1 MKLMAF
7 AMVDRRTVLALS
19 LFVLAARHAHAQT
32 WPAQTW
38 PAQPITIVVPFAAGG
53 PTDLVARVLAEK
65 LTPRFGQAVIVENR
79 VGAGG
84 DIGGQAVARATPDGY
99 TFLLS
104 TTGSLT
110 VNRHLK
116 PSANYDPVRDFKPVS
131 LTFKSDH
138 VVIARKTL
146 PVHTLEELV
155 VLLKKEP
162 ASFNYGSAGLGTTS
176 HMIAEL
182 FKAKA
187 GVDMRHVA
195 YRGAGPALNDLVAGH
210 IDVMVDSLA
219 NSLPQ
224 IQAGTVT
231 ALAVTGVT
239 RHPALPHVPT
249 TQETGIA
256 DFSAFAWGALLAPLN
271 TPDAIIERLSKDV
284 REIYQDKAAADRL
297 AAAGA
302 APASSTPKELAE
314 FMKADTEQWGRIVR
328 DVGIKLQ

>member
-1 MKLMAF
+1 MI
-7 AMVDRRTVLALS
+7 DRRSVLALG
-19 LFVLAARHAHAQT
+19 LAAIAAGPVHAQA
-32 WPAQTW
+32 WPAR
-38 PAQPITIVVPFAAGG
+38 PVTIVVPFAAGG
-53 PTDLVARVLAEK
+53 PTDLVARVLAEQ
-65 LTPRFGQAVIVENR
+65 LTRRLGQAVIVENR

-84 DIGGQAVARATPDGY
+84 DIGGQAVAHAVPDGY

-138 VVIARKTL
+138 VVVVKKALAARTL
-146 PVHTLEELV
+146 ADLV
-155 VLLKKEP
+155 GLLRQEP
-162 ASFNYGSAGLGTTS
+162 GSLNYGSAGLGTTS

-224 IQAGTVT
+224 IQAGAVRP
-231 ALAVTGVT
+231 LAVTGAT
-239 RHPALPHVPT
+239 RHPALPEVPT
-249 TQETGIA
+249 TRETGVA

-271 TPDAIIERLSKDV
+271 TPDAIIERLSGEV
-284 REIYQDKAAADRL
+284 SAIYRDSATADRL
-297 AAAGA
+297 TAAGA
-302 APASSTPKELAE
+302 DPASSTPSELAA
-314 FMKADTEQWGRIVR
+314 FMQADTEQWGRIVQ